1 MLVEL
6 TEIIGR
12 QVYTNDARLLG
23 DVANVV
29 IDVDG
34 ARVDGIFVAETNQL
48 MVEESASVNVPFRWV
63 SAINDVL
70 ILKYF
75 PKRVSLK
82 RTSAAPPQQRPPQPP
97 AQAPQAPPARMGQF
111 VRG

>member
-23 DVANVV
+23 DVSNVV
-29 IDVDG
+29 IDVEA
-34 ARVDGIFVAETNQL
+34 ARVDGIFVADTNQL
-48 MVEESASVNVPFRWV
+48 LVDESASVNVPFRWV

-75 PKRVSLK
+75 PRRVSVK
-82 RTSAAPPQQRPPQPP
+82 KAPPPAAARP
-97 AQAPQAPPARMGQF
+97 APPAGQAPAQPQRLNQL